1 MRIFLAGAAALMLA
15 ACTFS
20 ANTGGSQTATGCAAT
35 ASTQWAPEGGPAFTV
50 EANVSGPDCQHAVA
64 TLVIRDAENTVQ
76 WAEIYHAEHIMVLAG
91 AADAAAMQTAANE
104 WVAFDNHT
112 MNTTGALPEWPANA
126 EQPQNGEF
134 PFYPETDVTR
144 DIYNTY
150 RTRNLPMYCYVQGM
164 ESQACLTWDTDR
176 LVLLGV
182 QSFPG

>member
-1 MRIFLAGAAALMLA
+1 MRILFAGALALMLA
-15 ACTFS
+15 ACSQAADQS
-20 ANTGGSQTATGCAAT
+20 ATVTGCAANAT
-35 ASTQWAPEGGPAFTV
+35 TSWAPEGGPALNI

-64 TLVIRDAENTVQ
+64 TLVIRDAQNNVQ
-76 WAEIYHAEHIMVLAG
+76 WAEIYRAEHVMVLAG

-112 MNTTGALPEWPANA
+112 MATTGALPEWPANA

-134 PFYPETDVTR
+134 PFYPESDVTR
-144 DIYNTY
+144 EIYNTY
-150 RTRNLPMYCYVQGM
+150 RTRDLPMYCYVQGM

-182 QSFPG
+182 QTFPG